1 MKWSLII
8 ANMKRLGK
16 DFKLL
21 LGVFSAPI
29 IIIFVISTFTSSTG
43 SIQTINMGIV
53 NQDGGVMS
61 ERLIEQLQ
69 NDETL
74 SIKRYDEEEARSEY
88 LKKRLP
94 IILTIPE
101 GFFDKA
107 LDSEAVEMSFMHV
120 DTVPGETIM
129 KQTEQIVKALLQEH
143 LLNQAGDES
152 VELINRT
159 NVIQF
164 EKAAFDKEPD
174 GFMTT
179 SFIITFMMFSIIFLS
194 QELIDLRNKNLLF
207 RMFATPNRPSQLTGS
222 LMTTMFLFFAGQA
235 VLLFWIGS
243 VSLRAP
249 LLSGNM
255 LGSILILAC
264 FILVN
269 LSLGVLVGRLCKN
282 TSMIGIWAN
291 IMILPTGIISGIFVP
306 KEFLPE
312 FLNQISFLAPQYW
325 VMNGLQKMNAGM
337 SVSDITLNIVVLLL
351 LAACVFSAGIFKFD
365 KMVRA

>member
-1 MKWSLII
+1 MKWSLMI
-8 ANMKRLGK
+8 ANLKRLGK

-29 IIIFVISTFTSSTG
+29 LIILVISTLTTTNTV
-43 SIQTINMGIV
+43 QTINMGVV
-53 NQDGGVMS
+53 NQDGGVLS
-61 ERLIEQLQ
+61 QTFIEELKQ
-69 NDETL
+69 DPTL
-74 SIKRYDEEEARSEY
+74 AIKVYDEDKAKSEY

-101 GFFDKA
+101 DFFERVLAGED
-107 LDSEAVEMSFMHV
+107 VEMSFMHV
-120 DTVPGETIM
+120 ATVPGDTIL
-129 KQTEQIVKALLQEH
+129 KQTDQLVKGLLQEEMIEIS
-143 LLNQAGDES
+143 LDKS
-152 VELINRT
+152 IELTSQVTPIE
-159 NVIQF
+159 F
-164 EKAAFDKEPD
+164 EEVQYTKQPDK
-174 GFMTT
+174 FMTT
-179 SFIITFMMFSIIFLS
+179 SFIITSMMFTIIFLS

-222 LMTTMFLFFAGQA
+222 LMSTMFLFFALQA

-243 VSLRAP
+243 ASLQAP

-255 LGSILILAC
+255 IGSILILAC

-291 IMILPTGIISGIFVP
+291 IVILPTGIISGIFVP

-312 FLNQISFLAPQYW
+312 FLNKISFIAPQYW
-325 VMNGLQKMNAGM
+325 VMNGMEKMNAGLPI
-337 SVSDITLNIVVLLL
+337 SDIILNMVILLL
-351 LAACVFSAGIFKFD
+351 FAAVIFSAGIFRFE
-365 KMVRA
+365 KMVKG

>member
-29 IIIFVISTFTSSTG
+29 IVILVISTLTSSTG

-53 NQDGGVMS
+53 NQDGGALS
-61 ERLIEQLQ
+61 EKLIEQLQ

-74 SIKRYDEEEARSEY
+74 SIKLYDEEEARSEY

-101 GFFDKA
+101 GFFENA
-107 LDSEAVEMSFMHV
+107 LTGEAVEMKFMHV
-120 DTVPGETIM
+120 DTVPGDTIM
-129 KQTEQIVKALLQEH
+129 KQTEQIVKALLQER
-143 LLNQAGDES
+143 LFIQAGVDS
-152 VELINRT
+152 VELINRANT
-159 NVIQF
+159 IQF
-164 EKAAFDKEPD
+164 EKAEFDKEPD

-179 SFIITFMMFSIIFLS
+179 SFIITFMMLSIIFLS

-222 LMTTMFLFFAGQA
+222 LMSTMFFFFALQA
-235 VLLFWIGS
+235 ILLFWIGS
-243 VSLRAP
+243 VSLQAP
-249 LLSGNM
+249 LLSGNIP
-255 LGSILILAC
+255 GSILILAC

-312 FLNQISFLAPQYW
+312 FLNKISFLAPQYW
-325 VMNGLQKMNAGM
+325 VMDGLQKMNGGLPIQ
-337 SVSDITLNIVVLLL
+337 DIGLNIVILLL

-365 KMVRA
+365 RMVKA

>member
-29 IIIFVISTFTSSTG
+29 IVILAISTLTSSTG

-53 NQDGGVMS
+53 NQDGGVLS
-61 ERLIEQLQ
+61 EKLIEELQ
-69 NDETL
+69 SDETL
-74 SIKRYDEEEARSEY
+74 SIKLYDEEKAQSEY
-88 LKKRLP
+88 MKKRLP
-94 IILTIPE
+94 MILTIPE
-101 GFFDKA
+101 GFFEKA
-107 LDSEAVEMSFMHV
+107 TAGESVQMSFMHI
-120 DTVPGETIM
+120 DTVPGDTVM
-129 KQTEQIVKALLQEH
+129 KQTEQIVKALLQET
-143 LLNQAGDES
+143 LFDQSQNENI
-152 VELINRT
+152 ELT
-159 NVIQF
+159 NSGKTIQF
-164 EKAAFDKEPD
+164 EKAEFDKQPD

-207 RMFATPNRPSQLTGS
+207 RMFATPNKPSQLTGS
-222 LMTTMFLFFAGQA
+222 LMTTMFLFFAVQA

-243 VSLRAP
+243 VSLKAP
-249 LLSGNM
+249 LLSGNIP
-255 LGSILILAC
+255 GSILILAC
-264 FILVN
+264 FILLN
-269 LSLGVLVGRLCKN
+269 LSFGVLVGRLCKN

-291 IMILPTGIISGIFVP
+291 IVILPTGIISGIFVP

-312 FLNQISFLAPQYW
+312 FLNRISFLAPQYW
-325 VMNGLQKMNAGM
+325 VMDGLQKMNAGM
-337 SVSDITLNIVVLLL
+337 PVSDIGLNIVILLL
-351 LAACVFSAGIFKFD
+351 LAACIFSAGIFKFQ